1 MLNEFVRVYKVRA
14 GDCIQVRYQG
24 IDSKYHNI
32 IIDCGYGSTFNNTL
46 GKEIKRLKSN
56 KEYIDLFV
64 LTHTHQ
70 DHIGGMKQ
78 FIRDNG
84 NDAAVK
90 SYWFNGGRFNL
101 NLIETNKVSISQG
114 FELEKYLIKT
124 GKCNSKK
131 IIYDEI
137 EHDIYGA
144 IIKIIGPRK
153 EILDKFLEEWKDYDY
168 SDVISEKVT
177 TGVCDWSIN
186 IKDFNLDRY
195 NSDESDENKVSIT
208 FIMEVNNKT
217 ILFLSDSHADEV
229 EKTLRDM
236 GYSKENRID
245 IDYMKISHHASKGN
259 ISDGMLDLIKCNKYI
274 ISTNGTNRDKF
285 PHKETFAR
293 ILRHPLR
300 SIDDKIQF
308 IFNYDTNELKN
319 IFYDEEYELYN
330 FECIYPKGGE
340 NNVTIPI

>member
-1 MLNEFVRVYKVRA
+1 MKNAET
-14 GDCIQVRYQG
+14 IS
-24 IDSKYHNI
+24 DSK
-32 IIDCGYGSTFNNTL
+32 DCEKIKVTL
-46 GKEIKRLKSN
+46 ALM
-56 KEYIDLFV
+56 
-64 LTHTHQ
+64 T
-70 DHIGGMKQ
+70 
-78 FIRDNG
+78 
-84 NDAAVK
+84 
-90 SYWFNGGRFNL
+90 
-101 NLIETNKVSISQG
+101 
-114 FELEKYLIKT
+114 ELEK
-124 GKCNSKK
+124 GEDS
-131 IIYDEI
+131 
-137 EHDIYGA
+137 A
-144 IIKIIGPRK
+144 R
-153 EILDKFLEEWKDYDY
+153 EEGW
-168 SDVISEKVT
+168 IS
-177 TGVCDWSIN
+177 
-186 IKDFNLDRY
+186 
-195 NSDESDENKVSIT
+195 
-208 FIMEVNNKT
+208 
-217 ILFLSDSHADEV
+217 ADEV

-340 NNVTIPI
+340 NNVTIPIYHLSGIVKNLAHLNPFIYKISGNTTGNIASWFQNIPTGNNKVRL